1 MASAILLSRA
11 CLESSLR
18 IPGKANVLERRGGA
32 DKMGTGESQ
41 CRQT

>member
-18 IPGKANVLERRGGA
+18 ILGPVNVLDGCVA
-32 DKMGTGESQ
+32 DTMGTGALQ
-41 CRQT
+41 CRKT